1 MIWTFLLITVI
12 HCEWDDWVIGECSRS
27 CGTGTRTNNRTKLV
41 EEANGGTCS
50 GQPSEIVECNTQ
62 PCPGIIKFL
71 YRLIHNFFSQF

>member
-1 MIWTFLLITVI
+1 M
-12 HCEWDDWVIGECSRS
+12 IGECSRS

-62 PCPGIIKFL
+62 PCPGINKFHYL
-71 YRLIHNFFSQF
+71 LLFL

>member
-1 MIWTFLLITVI
+1 M
-12 HCEWDDWVIGECSRS
+12 IGECSRS

-71 YRLIHNFFSQF
+71 CLLLFYVNFCPETQII